1 VIDLMIRKIVD
12 DDISPHLR
20 PSISIHRFNVRR
32 IEKNRFPVKHSC
44 AVCGWSFLC
53 RNIEQYVGRQYYL
66 GPDKRGNVRHVCY
79 ECGLENKVK
88 LAAGTLYHLID
99 AVPRAERD
107 SLEIYPG
114 DWREALVPRRLKTGW
129 DWRKL
134 EEWVA
139 LGRNM
144 IGVGEANTFGIG
156 DYSISKKLLF
166 KSGRYETLTC
176 QKAASPVP
184 YILATPEFAASYL
197 LLLQQLKTPGEQW
210 SLKRTGR
217 FHKNSCWWPE
227 RKKPCLF
234 DKCEA
239 SSWKSQSWN
248 RDRARIKFDP
258 ADAVLLAGRENRE
271 TWRIARAG
279 GSVEHPERSAKRHGR
294 LAGTRAAYNEQ
305 WGSYTNNGRLGRTL
319 RELRSL
325 NIPRETIEARN
336 AMIAKLE
343 HDFAPRD
350 EARAA

>member
-66 GPDKRGNVRHVCY
+66 GPDKRGNVRHVCC

-114 DWREALVPRRLKTGW
+114 DWREALVPRPLKTGW

-134 EEWVA
+134 EEWAA
-139 LGRNM
+139 LGWNM
-144 IGVGEANTFGIG
+144 IGVGE
-156 DYSISKKLLF
+156 
-166 KSGRYETLTC
+166 
-176 QKAASPVP
+176 
-184 YILATPEFAASYL
+184 YL
-197 LLLQQLKTPGEQW
+197 
-210 SLKRTGR
+210 
-217 FHKNSCWWPE
+217 
-227 RKKPCLF
+227 

-239 SSWKSQSWN
+239 SSYKSQSWN

-305 WGSYTNNGRLGRTL
+305 WGPYTNNGRLSRTL

>member
-1 VIDLMIRKIVD
+1 MIRKTVD
-12 DDISPHLR
+12 DGISCRHN
-20 PSISIHRFNVRR
+20 SIRRFNLRQ

-44 AVCGWSFLC
+44 AVCGGSFLC
-53 RNIEQYVGRQYYL
+53 RNIEQYGERQYYL
-66 GPDKRGNVRHVCY
+66 GPDKRGNVRHVCR

-88 LAAGTLYHLID
+88 LAAGKLYHLID
-99 AVPRAERD
+99 AIPQAARD

-114 DWREALVPRRLKTGW
+114 DWRKALVPRPLRTGW

-139 LGRNM
+139 LGWNM
-144 IGVGEANTFGIG
+144 MGVGEANTFGIG
-156 DYSISKKLLF
+156 DYSISKRLLF

-176 QKAASPVP
+176 QKAASPVRH
-184 YILATPEFAASYL
+184 ILLTPEFAVFYL
-197 LLLQQLKTPGEQW
+197 LLLQQLKTPDAQW

-217 FHKNSCWWPE
+217 FYKNSCWWPE
-227 RKKPCLF
+227 RKRPRLF

-239 SSWKSQSWN
+239 SSWRAQSWN
-248 RDRARIKFDP
+248 RDWARIKFDL
-258 ADAVLLAGRENRE
+258 ADTVLLAERENRE

-279 GSVEHPERSAKRHGR
+279 GSVEHPERSAKRHDR

-305 WGSYTNNGRLGRTL
+305 WGSYTNNGRLSRTL

-336 AMIAKLE
+336 AMIENLE